1 MLQAEH
7 RETYLFLGSST
18 QKPRAGEN
26 RARQHEWGGE
36 KSKEGTQAKMTT
48 DIKTGGKKVN
58 DLKMSAGQV
67 VLQDCI

>member
-1 MLQAEH
+1 MN
-7 RETYLFLGSST
+7 G
-18 QKPRAGEN
+18 
-26 RARQHEWGGE
+26 GGE